1 MVWKKK
7 DKLNCWTGGKKEEFA
22 KELRISFRGTYP
34 VHIHLYNIYIYIYIY
49 ITYTKT
55 DRQIDQ

>member
-34 VHIHLYNIYIYIYIY
+34 VHIHLYNIYII
-49 ITYTKT
+49 YTKI
-55 DRQIDQ
+55 DRQRDQ